1 MIMTDLEIQE
11 YIENN
16 CRNEHGEPMMD
27 EQTFYEGAKWYRDKV
42 VNKLN
47 IPVVIASTW
56 IFFYEGEEDKP
67 QFKVQANA
75 QWEAYQ
81 TAQEHFGDQVEDMMY
96 KML

>member
-1 MIMTDLEIQE
+1 MTDLEIQE

-47 IPVVIASTW
+47 IS
-56 IFFYEGEEDKP
+56 
-67 QFKVQANA
+67 
-75 QWEAYQ
+75 EA
-81 TAQEHFGDQVEDMMY
+81 TREHLVAKFQ
-96 KML
+96 KLSLTIK

>member
-47 IPVVIASTW
+47 ITVSISKVV
-56 IFFYEGEEDKP
+56 
-67 QFKVQANA
+67 
-75 QWEAYQ
+75 
-81 TAQEHFGDQVEDMMY
+81 
-96 KML
+96 